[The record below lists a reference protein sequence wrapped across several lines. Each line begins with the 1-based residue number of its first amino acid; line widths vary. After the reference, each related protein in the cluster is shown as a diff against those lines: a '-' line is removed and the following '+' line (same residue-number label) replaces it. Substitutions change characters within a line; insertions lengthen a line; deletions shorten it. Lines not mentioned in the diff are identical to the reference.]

1 VKFITCINL
10 SSRLIRTSLRNPLLA
25 IPPTV
30 SVYRD
35 GVGYVALVRDHDHSY
50 IEFHADSFVNALGPS
65 GEKFNRQLGI
75 YTGLYPVKHQAF
87 ITRRLP
93 WLGIN
98 NAPLGM
104 LIDRRNYKGIVSLP
118 FHT

>member
-1 VKFITCINL
+1 TGQVH
-10 SSRLIRTSLRNPLLA
+10 SQS
-25 IPPTV
+25 
-30 SVYRD
+30 YRH
-35 GVGYVALVRDHDHSY
+35 GTQCSCGRDHDHSY